1 MVGKRSDEAPVNE
14 AKLWRFL
21 VDSAVDP
28 AAGPEERREDD
39 DREGELSQLEG
50 IQRQVCDGAGKGF
63 WLLRVAT
70 AIRSLSTID

>member
-1 MVGKRSDEAPVNE
+1 MVGKRSDEAPVTK

-28 AAGPEERREDD
+28 APGPEERREDD

-50 IQRQVCDGAGKGF
+50 VRRQVCDGAEG
-63 WLLRVAT
+63 
-70 AIRSLSTID
+70 